1 MVLKLSNVSEAF
13 GRLIKPRLLAHT
25 QNFCGSVYLRYGP
38 RICISFEVPGDA
50 GIGTLRTT
58 VLNRVARGDTGN
70 SQPCFF
76 TGKGLHVLGICFRN
90 A

>member
-13 GRLIKPRLLAHT
+13 GRLVKPRLLAHT
-25 QNFCGSVYLRYGP
+25 QNLCGSVYLRYGP
-38 RICISFEVPGDA
+38 RICISFKVPGDA

-58 VLNRVARGDTGN
+58 VLNRVAGGDIGN
-70 SQPCFF
+70 YQSCFF
-76 TGKGLHVLGICFRN
+76 IGKGLCLLGLCFRN